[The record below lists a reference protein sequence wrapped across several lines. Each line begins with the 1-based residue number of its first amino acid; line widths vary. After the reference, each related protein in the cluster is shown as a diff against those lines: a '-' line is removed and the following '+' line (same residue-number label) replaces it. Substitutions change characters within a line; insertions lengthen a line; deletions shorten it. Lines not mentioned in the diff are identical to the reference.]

1 MAMTACHE
9 CRKEVSNKAKS
20 CPHCGAKNP
29 GKKKPKGIGWGPG
42 CLIIIA
48 LFGVFAIMNLNED
61 YQSPVRPTNVRV
73 TEGSP
78 MEVLLAS
85 IDERS
90 PVVPR
95 SLVAVY
101 AAFLTRIGARCT
113 ESRTNIGDMA
123 ARATELIKDNYGR
136 EVKVLTVL
144 RELDVATSPPAEPGQ
159 SCNELLSLLIPRL
172 GLL

>member
-9 CRKEVSNKAKS
+9 CGKEVSNKAKS

-29 GKKKPKGIGWGPG
+29 GKKKHKGIGWGPG

-48 LFGVFAIMNLNED
+48 LFGVFAIINLSED
-61 YQSPVRPTNVRV
+61 YQPPISPKDVMV

-95 SLVAVY
+95 SVVAVY
-101 AAFLTRIGARCT
+101 AAFLTRIGTRCT
-113 ESRTNIGDMA
+113 ESRKKIGDMA

-144 RELDVATSPPAEPGQ
+144 RELDVATSPPVEPGLD
-159 SCNELLSLLIPRL
+159 CAEML
-172 GLL
+172 GLLVPLIGQL

>member
-9 CRKEVSNKAKS
+9 CGKEVSNKAKS
-20 CPHCGAKNP
+20 CPHCGVKNP
-29 GKKKPKGIGWGPG
+29 GREKQKGIGWGPG

-48 LFGVFAIMNLNED
+48 LFGVFAIINLSED
-61 YQSPVRPTNVRV
+61 YQPPISPKDVMV

-95 SLVAVY
+95 SVVAVY

-113 ESRTNIGDMA
+113 ESRKKIGDMA
-123 ARATELIKDNYGR
+123 ARTTELIKDNYGR
-136 EVKVLTVL
+136 EVKVLMVL

>member
-1 MAMTACHE
+1 MAMTACRE
-9 CRKEVSNKAKS
+9 CGKEVSNKAKS

-29 GKKKPKGIGWGPG
+29 GRKKPKGIGWGPG

-48 LFGVFAIMNLNED
+48 LFGVFAIINLSED
-61 YQSPVRPTNVRV
+61 YQSPVRATHVRV

-78 MEVLLAS
+78 MDVLLAS

-101 AAFLTRIGARCT
+101 AAFLTRIGTRCT
-113 ESRTNIGDMA
+113 ESRKKIGDMA

-144 RELDVATSPPAEPGQ
+144 RELDEATAPPVEPGQ
-159 SCNELLSLLIPRL
+159 NCAEML
-172 GLL
+172 GLLVALIGQL

>member
-9 CRKEVSNKAKS
+9 CGKEVSNKAKS

-29 GKKKPKGIGWGPG
+29 GKKKHKGIGWGPG

-61 YQSPVRPTNVRV
+61 YQSPVRPTHVRV

-95 SLVAVY
+95 SVVAVY

-123 ARATELIKDNYGR
+123 AKATELIKDNYGR

-144 RELDVATSPPAEPGQ
+144 RELDVATSPPVERGQ

>member
-1 MAMTACHE
+1 MAMTKCHE
-9 CRKEVSNKAKS
+9 CGEKVSNKARS

-29 GKKKPKGIGWGPG
+29 GKKKDKGIGWGPG
-42 CLIIIA
+42 CLVILA
-48 LFGVFAIMNLNED
+48 LFGVFAIMD
-61 YQSPVRPTNVRV
+61 QSEVRISPRDVLV

-95 SLVAVY
+95 SVVAVY
-101 AAFLTRIGARCT
+101 AAFLTRIGARCS
-113 ESRTNIGDMA
+113 ESRKRIGDMA
-123 ARATELIKDNYGR
+123 ARTTELIKDNYGR
-136 EVKVLTVL
+136 EITVLTVL
-144 RELDVATSPPAEPGQ
+144 RELDVATSPPVEPGQ
-159 SCNELLSLLIPRL
+159 NCTELLGLLVPRL

>member
-9 CRKEVSNKAKS
+9 CGKKVSNKAKS

-29 GKKKPKGIGWGPG
+29 GRKKQKGIGWGPG
-42 CLIIIA
+42 CLIILA
-48 LFGVFAIMNLNED
+48 LFAFAAIINLSED
-61 YQSPVRPTNVRV
+61 HQPPISPKDVLV

-85 IDERS
+85 IDESS
-90 PVVPR
+90 PVVRR
-95 SLVAVY
+95 SLVVVY
-101 AAFLTRIGARCT
+101 AAFLTRLDARCI
-113 ESRTNIGDMA
+113 ESRKRIGDMA

-144 RELDVATSPPAEPGQ
+144 RELDVATSPPIEPGQ
-159 SCNELLSLLIPRL
+159 NCTELLGLLVPRL

>member
-9 CRKEVSNKAKS
+9 CGKEVSNKAKS

-29 GKKKPKGIGWGPG
+29 GRKKQKGIGWGPG
-42 CLIIIA
+42 CLIIMV
-48 LFGVFAIMNLNED
+48 LFGVFAIMNPIED
-61 YQSPVRPTNVRV
+61 QSSISPKDILV

-85 IDERS
+85 IDKSS
-90 PVVPR
+90 PVVRR
-95 SLVAVY
+95 SLVVVY
-101 AAFLTRIGARCT
+101 AAFLTRLDARCI
-113 ESRTNIGDMA
+113 ESRKRIGDMA

-136 EVKVLTVL
+136 EVRVLTVL
-144 RELDVATSPPAEPGQ
+144 RELDVATSPPIEPGQ
-159 SCNELLSLLIPRL
+159 NCTELLGLLVPRL